1 MNSLELSTEQY
12 KQLVSRF
19 TKEMRSMGFTLVSS
33 RVIESI
39 VRSTMLSLD
48 FITISKELKEVLYKQ

>member
-1 MNSLELSTEQY
+1 MNSLDLSTEQY

-19 TKEMRSMGFTLVSS
+19 TKEMRSMGFTGVSS

>member
-19 TKEMRSMGFTLVSS
+19 TKEMKSMGFTLVSS

>member
-39 VRSTMLSLD
+39 VRSTILSLD